1 MVKEQLGSTTT
12 FVHDAAGLG
21 AVVPVSIVIP
31 VFGAAPFLPA
41 LIDRLDRQTVGYQE
55 ILVVHTGA
63 HDPTRL
69 IGAAYP
75 RLRIIH
81 QEDRLFAGEARN
93 RGLAEAAGRWVAFL
107 DSDVLPEPDWLE
119 NMHAALCQNPRSIV
133 AGSVGVA
140 HTGGYWG
147 LSLWAIEFSSVH
159 PYLPDREMAGGSSAN
174 LAASRQDLLALGGYP
189 GIKTSEDV
197 TLAARCRAAGLTNL
211 FCSGAV
217 VGHHNIPGLNH
228 MVSHLA
234 SLGLWSAV
242 ARRREA
248 LPGSFVIRLWPLAGF
263 LWIYR
268 LALVYGRVLR
278 WGKGYRTAFLIRL
291 PAVILAALAW
301 NWGFLYGMFV
311 RVSDPNDISLSGYAR
326 NRSSSV

>member
-1 MVKEQLGSTTT
+1 
-12 FVHDAAGLG
+12 
-21 AVVPVSIVIP
+21 

-41 LIDRLDRQTVGYQE
+41 LIDRLDCQTVGPQE
-55 ILVVHTGA
+55 ILVIHTGA

-69 IGAAYP
+69 IAAAHP
-75 RLRIIH
+75 RLLIIH

-93 RGLAEAAGRWVAFL
+93 RGLAEASGRWVAFL

-119 NMHAALCQNPRSIV
+119 NMHAALCQNPNCIV

-140 HTGGYWG
+140 RAGGYWG

-159 PYLPDREMAGGSSAN
+159 PYLPDRAMAGGCSAN
-174 LAASRQDLLALGGYP
+174 LAAARETLLSVGGYP
-189 GIKTSEDV
+189 ETVKTSEDV
-197 TLAARCRAAGLTNL
+197 TLTARCRAAGLTNR

-217 VGHHNIPGLNH
+217 VGHHNIPGLGH

-234 SLGLWSAV
+234 SLGLWSAA

-278 WGKGYRTAFLIRL
+278 WGKGYRAAFLIRL
-291 PAVILAALAW
+291 PAIVLAAFVW
-301 NWGFLYGMFV
+301 NCGFLYGIFV
-311 RVSDPNDISLSGYAR
+311 RVSDPNDISPSGYTR